1 LLALQTPLV
10 PRTLFLLVFVI
21 WMFILVWIWR
31 CSMFMFHEWRV
42 RFYLEWSGKN
52 EGFPIFC
59 LSLTRMLALVKMG
72 LGVVVVMVDLHLKQ
86 VPNWPMTKMWVKMLR
101 KVYELKQRDGSSI
114 NSSNC
119 NKIKKI
125 GLLIAKWQ
133 LCGFFSNSMIKSAF
147 VNCFKF
153 QWMRCILCH
162 CIQQVDKVG
171 QNFTQHKKKVDYV

>member
-1 LLALQTPLV
+1 MLKVPPLLCKQGLCHTVALPFAFQSILRQKEELWKLKYFTMQKY
-10 PRTLFLLVFVI
+10 TLRKTLWKKPKSFKI
-21 WMFILVWIWR
+21 
-31 CSMFMFHEWRV
+31 WRV
-42 RFYLEWSGKN
+42 RFYLESRSKN
-52 EGFPIFC
+52 EGFPILC
-59 LSLTRMLALVKMG
+59 LSLTRILALVKMG

-86 VPNWPMTKMWVKMLR
+86 VLNWPMTKMWVKMLR

-114 NSSNC
+114 NSSNS

-125 GLLIAKWQ
+125 GLLKAKWQ

-162 CIQQVDKVG
+162 
-171 QNFTQHKKKVDYV
+171 